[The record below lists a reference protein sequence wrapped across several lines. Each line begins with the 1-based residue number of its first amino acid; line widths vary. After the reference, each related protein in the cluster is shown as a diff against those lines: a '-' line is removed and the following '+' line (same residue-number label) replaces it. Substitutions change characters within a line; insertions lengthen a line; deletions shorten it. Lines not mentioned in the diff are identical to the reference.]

1 MILLPS
7 YEEDERSRSEAF
19 SAYLFNMSNKFEEV
33 TKDVA
38 ELRTLLASA
47 TRKRIQDI
55 LSLELKRMETEL
67 KNLEDSGDN
76 KSETP
81 KAKTNFTPKIYTVNI
96 RNYSWDQSDKFMK
109 LYITLKNVQTLEK
122 DKISVKFDE
131 RSVILHVSEL
141 DSKNH
146 QLSILKLAENINP
159 DASYHKV
166 KTDMVVLFLAKQKQI
181 KWEGVTEVEARSAEA
196 RKPKLDSND
205 PNAGIMDLM
214 KQMYV
219 DGDDKMKQML
229 NKTWYESQ
237 QKRMSGE
244 DAAMP
249 DLNL

>member
-1 MILLPS
+1 M
-7 YEEDERSRSEAF
+7 A
-19 SAYLFNMSNKFEEV
+19 NKLEEV

-47 TRKRIQDI
+47 TRKRVQDL
-55 LSLELKRMETEL
+55 LSLELKRLETEL
-67 KNLEDSGDN
+67 KNLEDSAN

-81 KAKTNFTPKIYTVNI
+81 KAKTDFTPKIYTVNI

-109 LYITLKNVQTLEK
+109 LYITLKNVHTMEK
-122 DKISVKFDE
+122 DKITVKFEE
-131 RSVILHVSEL
+131 RSVNLHVSEL

-146 QLSILKLAENINP
+146 QLNILKLAENIKP
-159 DASYHKV
+159 DASHHKI
-166 KTDMVVLFLAKQKQI
+166 KTDMVVLFLAKEKQI

-237 QKRMSGE
+237 QKRMTGE
-244 DAAMP
+244 DAMP

>member
-1 MILLPS
+1 
-7 YEEDERSRSEAF
+7 
-19 SAYLFNMSNKFEEV
+19 MSNKMEEV
-33 TKDVA
+33 SKDIA
-38 ELRTLLASA
+38 ELRTLVASA

-55 LSLELKRMETEL
+55 LSLELKRLETEL
-67 KNLEDSGDN
+67 KNLEDSADN

-81 KAKTNFTPKIYTVNI
+81 KAKTNLTPKIYTVNI
-96 RNYSWDQSDKFMK
+96 RNYSWDQSDKFVK
-109 LYITLKNVQTLEK
+109 LYITLKNVHSMEK
-122 DKISVKFDE
+122 DKISVKFDI
-131 RSVILHVSEL
+131 RSVNLHVSEL

-146 QLSILKLAENINP
+146 QLNILKLAEDIKP
-159 DASYHKV
+159 DASYHKI
-166 KTDMVVLFLAKQKQI
+166 KTDMVVLFLAKEKQM
-181 KWEGVTEVEARSAEA
+181 KWEGVTELEARSAEA
-196 RKPKLDSND
+196 RKPKHDSND

-244 DAAMP
+244 AGAADMMP